1 MKKEVFEFDNLQEL
15 QDLYD
20 NEGIKN
26 LAKRLSMS
34 VPTASKKLKDLGIKM
49 KGRGAIR
56 KEIKIKNLQ

>member
-26 LAKRLSMS
+26 LANKLSMS

-56 KEIKIKNLQ
+56 KEIKIKNLP